1 MSTGR
6 SNNPL
11 YDERGQFIVN
21 VPGAAGNATQ
31 PQEPAAP
38 PTTYESL
45 KGLIVGL
52 VTTLKLV

>member
-11 YDERGQFIVN
+11 YDERGQFIKMF
-21 VPGAAGNATQ
+21 
-31 PQEPAAP
+31 QELQVMQRNLKTAAP

-45 KGLIVGL
+45 KVLSVGL